1 MSNSKTKSIFIF
13 LKVKPNN
20 QIVNFM
26 LVRVKSKAQMANS
39 TDRYGR
45 ATELSLKRKV
55 ELQMKCWHGSPQ
67 QNSTFSMF

>member
-26 LVRVKSKAQMANS
+26 LFRVKSKAQMANS

-45 ATELSLKRKV
+45 ATELS
-55 ELQMKCWHGSPQ
+55 
-67 QNSTFSMF
+67 